1 MSGEGPLAKLLTALI
16 NGASAQKKLERAV
29 GEEFYRA
36 ADDVPDM
43 FRRGRRYG
51 QSRADLENQFGVQ
64 FRDYPGSTSVTVP
77 GAAGKASMDYVMSPG
92 PSDTATFPR
101 YRPRVMFDTSMLAP
115 PGTSSGAGAGRGAY
129 AAMFG
134 TLLENPELVN
144 MVDSTGLTRRNEH
157 RRNLNQ
163 AAALLRAPELSR
175 QIALDP
181 FQFAHQRR
189 VDPEQFMRRSP
200 VEQVGAL
207 QAEGALQTIR
217 RMDETA
223 HAAKGKAGGEEFAA
237 KLQEARRRAFRSSDP
252 ADFSVLAT
260 LLREG
265 ESLGIPKSLYDTI
278 GEGALR
284 RAALV
289 SDIVD
294 GRPGA
299 RANLYSG
306 LEFARGGGVRN
317 GRGFFRR

>member
-1 MSGEGPLAKLLTALI
+1 MSGEGPLTKLLTALV
-16 NGASAQKKLERAV
+16 NGASAQKKLERAI

-36 ADDVPDM
+36 ADDTPDM

-64 FRDYPGSTSVTVP
+64 FRDYPGSTSVAVP
-77 GAAGKASMDYVMSPG
+77 GASGKASMDYVMNPD

-101 YRPRVMFDTSMLAP
+101 RRPRVMFDTSMLAP
-115 PGTSSGAGAGRGAY
+115 PGTYSGAGAGRGAY

-144 MVDSTGLTRRNEH
+144 MVASTGLTRRNEH
-157 RRNLNQ
+157 RRNFNQ

-189 VDPEQFMRRSP
+189 VDPEQFMKRSP
-200 VEQVGAL
+200 IEQVGAL
-207 QAEGALQTIR
+207 QAEGALQTVR
-217 RMDETA
+217 RLDETA
-223 HAAKGKAGGEEFAA
+223 HAAKGARGDAFAA
-237 KLQEARRRAFRSSDP
+237 RLQEARRRAFSSSDP
-252 ADFSVLAT
+252 ADFSALAT

-265 ESLGIPKSLYDTI
+265 EAFGVPKSLYDTI

-294 GRPGA
+294 GRPGW
-299 RANLYSG
+299 REGLYSG
-306 LEFARGGGVRN
+306 LEFARGGRVL
-317 GRGFFRR
+317 